1 MEMGEVLVGKES
13 RTGQRA
19 ARLLEQ
25 LLGLGDI
32 KTAYSK
38 TTERYTHQ
46 IHGVV
51 LVLRGRMVPAGV
63 APSATSIQGRVS
75 KLH

>member
-38 TTERYTHQ
+38 TTERYTD
-46 IHGVV
+46 
-51 LVLRGRMVPAGV
+51 
-63 APSATSIQGRVS
+63 
-75 KLH
+75 

>member
-25 LLGLGDI
+25 LLELGDI

-38 TTERYTHQ
+38 TTERYTH
-46 IHGVV
+46 
-51 LVLRGRMVPAGV
+51 
-63 APSATSIQGRVS
+63 
-75 KLH
+75 